1 MKVEDVGKSYV
12 FSHQKSIGE
21 LEGEFSV
28 EWSGVHGQVCNLEVK
43 QGTSTSVEE
52 AGNWRDMDTE
62 LSAHFVQTRTE
73 RYVCRDRFS
82 SKNHKGPKLTEYLLP
97 ANHRAGS
104 YTKSVLLSLSL

>member
-52 AGNWRDMDTE
+52 AGN
-62 LSAHFVQTRTE
+62 
-73 RYVCRDRFS
+73 
-82 SKNHKGPKLTEYLLP
+82 
-97 ANHRAGS
+97 
-104 YTKSVLLSLSL
+104 